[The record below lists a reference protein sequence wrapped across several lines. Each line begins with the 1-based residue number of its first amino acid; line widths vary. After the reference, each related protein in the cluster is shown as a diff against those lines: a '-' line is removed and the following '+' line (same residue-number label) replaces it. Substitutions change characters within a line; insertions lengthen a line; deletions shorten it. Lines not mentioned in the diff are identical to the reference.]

1 MKRFLSILTLIC
13 VLFSLCA
20 CGKGAETATEPAAGG
35 SEIKELTN
43 EDLYGHIDQ
52 FTPLAGVYKIW
63 NAEGVK
69 NIANHPDADFEIL
82 CNIDMEGA
90 VLAPIPEF
98 SGDIMGAD
106 FAISNFT
113 VEGDGENFGFIGV
126 NKGKVSNLILSE
138 VTFKPGANAKAI
150 GSLAGKNEKTILRA
164 TVNGE
169 MTVEKA
175 AADAA
180 CGGIVGINTG
190 SLTNSKANVALY
202 YNAPEAATVGSM
214 IGIAQGGTV
223 DKLTQEGRIT
233 VTGEGKTVGVIAGH
247 SEEVVLN
254 SCNFLGEDNSLNG
267 KILTNLTGNPDDD
280 EMVTVT
286 DARLRDNTREPLPDH
301 IRAVRDKVV
310 KAMYDMGTIE
320 WKVKEDL
327 NYYDRIWST
336 TWQFKGIPYNHCS
349 GSFAQAQYLIGD
361 DGYLIDDVY
370 DWGTR
375 DSWDM
380 YFGTD
385 CSSSV
390 QQAWWTVSNSTDTF
404 VVRYMIEQ
412 AGQGGITVGDYDWT
426 IPFDFSVPNT
436 KVFMGDDEQVIYE
449 SYAAMRAGDG
459 YGYCKSPDAG
469 GHTRMAAED
478 PVVVRDQNGL
488 IDPQL
493 SYVISHE
500 QGYTSRNEETG
511 VLTSWRIGF
520 KYYFAN
526 LYYDW
531 AVPYT
536 CEELLTGELEPVE
549 VTLEGKMDGYAGMFT
564 GIVHANYHLDAVTL
578 KITDSQGNVVLDH
591 PMWVDVQ
598 KSQEYG
604 NEYYTGRVLN
614 EKYDLAN
621 MAMIIS
627 NAKLQPGETY
637 HYTLT
642 AKLAT
647 HDNIVVNESSFT
659 YGQA

>member
-1 MKRFLSILTLIC
+1 MKRFISILTLIC

-20 CGKGAETATEPAAGG
+20 CGKGGETATDPTAGG

-69 NIANHPDADFEIL
+69 SIANHPDADFEIL

-126 NKGKVSNLILSE
+126 NKGKVSNLILDK

-150 GSLAGKNEKTILRA
+150 GSLVGKNEKTILRA

-180 CGGIVGINTG
+180 CGGIAGINTG
-190 SLTNSKANVALY
+190 SLTNTKANVALY

-214 IGIAQGGTV
+214 IGVAQGGTV

-267 KILTNLTGNPDDD
+267 KLFNNFTGNPDDD

-286 DARLRDNTREPLPDH
+286 DARLRENGREPLPDH
-301 IRAVRDKVV
+301 IQAVRDKVV

-327 NYYDRIWST
+327 IYTDRMWST
-336 TWQFKGIPYNHCS
+336 TYQLKGIPYNHKS
-349 GSFAQAQYLIGD
+349 GSLAQAKYLIGD

-370 DWGTR
+370 GWDTS

-390 QQAWWTVSNSTDTF
+390 QQAWWTVSNSTNTLYTSQIYP
-404 VVRYMIEQ
+404 VKGTGTIP
-412 AGQGGITVGDYDWT
+412 VGDWT
-426 IPFDFSVPNT
+426 WDFEFEQYSDEYILAT
-436 KVFMGDDEQVIYE
+436 DEQVMYE
-449 SYAAMRAGDG
+449 SYAQLRAGDA
-459 YGYCKSPDAG
+459 YVYTKEAG

-478 PVVVRDQNGL
+478 AVVVRTQDGK

-493 SYVISHE
+493 SYVVSHE
-500 QGYTSRNEETG
+500 QGYATRDDEAGTY
-511 VLTSWRIGF
+511 TSWRIGF

-531 AVPYT
+531 AVPFT

-549 VTLEGKMDGYAGMFT
+549 VKLDGGAEGYAGMFSGVVT
-564 GIVHANYHLDAVTL
+564 TNYHLDSVTL
-578 KITDSQGNVVLDH
+578 KITDSQGNAVLDK
-591 PMWVDVQ
+591 PFFIDVQ
-598 KSQEYG
+598 KNSEFG
-604 NEYYTGRVLN
+604 NAYFAGRQLN
-614 EKYDLAN
+614 EMFN
-621 MAMIIS
+621 MADLGIFLTS
-627 NAKLQPGETY
+627 VDFQPGESY
-637 HYTLT
+637 NYTVT
-642 AKLAT
+642 ADLAT
-647 HDNIVVNESSFT
+647 FDHVVVNEGNFV
-659 YGQA
+659 YGS

>member
-1 MKRFLSILTLIC
+1 MKRFISIFTLIC

-20 CGKGAETATEPAAGG
+20 CGKGGETATEPTAGG

-52 FTPLAGVYKIW
+52 FTPLAGIYKIW
-63 NAEGVK
+63 NAEGFK

-106 FAISNFT
+106 FAVSNFT

-126 NKGKVSNLILSE
+126 NKGKVSNLILDK

-190 SLTNSKANVALY
+190 SLTNTKANVALY

-233 VTGEGKTVGVIAGH
+233 VAGEGKTVGVIAGH

-267 KILTNLTGNPDDD
+267 KLFTNLTGNADDD

-286 DARLRDNTREPLPDH
+286 DARLRDNNKEPLPENV
-301 IRAVRDKVV
+301 RALRDKVV
-310 KAMYDMGTIE
+310 KAMYDMGTVE
-320 WKVKEDL
+320 WKVKENL
-327 NYYDRIWST
+327 IYTDRMWST
-336 TWQFKGIPYNHCS
+336 TYQMKGIPYNHKS
-349 GSFAQAQYLIGD
+349 GSLAAAKYLIGD

-370 DWGTR
+370 EWDNF

-380 YFGTD
+380 YFGSD
-385 CSSSV
+385 CSSAV

-404 VVRYMIEQ
+404 VVRYMHPQ
-412 AGQGGITVGDYDWT
+412 FNQGGIAVGPYDWT
-426 IPFDFSVPNT
+426 IPLNESKPLTDPFILGN
-436 KVFMGDDEQVIYE
+436 DEQTIYE
-449 SYAAMRAGDG
+449 SYAAMRAGDA
-459 YGYCKSPDAG
+459 YCYHKETG

-500 QGYTSRNEETG
+500 QGYYTRDDEAGTYS
-511 VLTSWRIGF
+511 SWRIGF

-526 LYYDW
+526 LYFDW
-531 AVPYT
+531 VVPVT
-536 CEELLTGELEPVE
+536 CEELLSGELEPVE
-549 VTLEGKMDGYAGMFT
+549 VTLEGKQDGYAGMFT
-564 GIVHANYHLDAVTL
+564 GTVHANYHLDAVTL
-578 KITDSQGNVVLDH
+578 MITDSKGNVVLDH
-591 PMWVDVQ
+591 PMWVDAQ
-598 KSQEYG
+598 KNAEYA
-604 NEYYTGRVLN
+604 NQYYTGRVLN

-621 MAMIIS
+621 MSMIIS
-627 NAKLQPGETY
+627 NADLKPGETY
-637 HYTLT
+637 HYTIT
-642 AKLAT
+642 ANLAT
-647 HDNIVVNESSFT
+647 FDNVVVNESSFT